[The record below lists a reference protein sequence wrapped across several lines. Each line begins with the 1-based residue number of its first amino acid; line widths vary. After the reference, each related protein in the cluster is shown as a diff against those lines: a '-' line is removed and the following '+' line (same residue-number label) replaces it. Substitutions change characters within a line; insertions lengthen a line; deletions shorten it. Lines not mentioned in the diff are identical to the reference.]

1 MKRALVLGI
10 GLAGIATLLLA
21 AIFTLG
27 SPGRESAR
35 GDDRP
40 EAEHKTEKSS
50 GRKGPRFLSEQ
61 EALRQDARW
70 YARDMGISVE
80 EAVRRLQMQDDRLPT
95 DLERRLK
102 KTERDTFAGLWLR
115 HKPTYGITVA
125 TAGDPEAVRQ
135 KIEPFVAGTRWEGT
149 VNVKRVGA
157 TEAEL
162 NVARAEAERM
172 IEQLGIRYS
181 SGDSIMKN
189 RMEIYVKNKPR
200 VERKL
205 RKAGLE
211 LPDHVVFIEEWIR
224 PT

>member
-50 GRKGPRFLSEQ
+50 GRKGPRILSEQ

-211 LPDHVVFIEEWIR
+211 LPDHVVLIEEWIR